1 MAKLLDG
8 RELVGYIE
16 ERQARQVRALRQ
28 ARKVFPRLVILKC
41 IDSSPVIDTYVRM
54 KSRYSEEILIETF
67 VEELPEVDM
76 PAAIARLNTDP
87 MVHGI
92 IVQLPVTTPELTDE
106 LVGLIAPEKDVD
118 GLGKAA
124 HYDSATAVAIS
135 WLLAGYGVELVGKK
149 ITLVGNGRLV
159 GAPLARRWKD
169 SGYDVTVLDD
179 TVTDIASPLRESGVI
194 VSATGVPRLIT
205 TDMVPVGAVVVD
217 AGTASENGMIVGDV
231 DPTVRERDD
240 LTITPERGGVGP
252 LTIAALFDHV
262 IQAATKVAAKQ
273 TDTK

>member
-1 MAKLLDG
+1 
-8 RELVGYIE
+8 
-16 ERQARQVRALRQ
+16 
-28 ARKVFPRLVILKC
+28 
-41 IDSSPVIDTYVRM
+41 
-54 KSRYSEEILIETF
+54 
-67 VEELPEVDM
+67 
-76 PAAIARLNTDP
+76 
-87 MVHGI
+87 
-92 IVQLPVTTPELTDE
+92 LTDE